1 MHFLRSSNLI
11 VLVGGR
17 RLQDTAFSNDHDAE
31 FIQDTHVLNM
41 RTVEWSLVVFQNF
54 KLGGIYNFSSCLTDE
69 GDLFIFR
76 GTKNPMHHNK
86 KLFRIRDLAVNPP
99 A

>member
-41 RTVEWSLVVFQNF
+41 RTVEWSLVVF
-54 KLGGIYNFSSCLTDE
+54 
-69 GDLFIFR
+69 
-76 GTKNPMHHNK
+76 
-86 KLFRIRDLAVNPP
+86 
-99 A
+99 